1 MKIADLPTEVIQDL
15 CSEER
20 CRLDI
25 DPGFDSKH
33 EFWMTWKHF
42 LTIPDN
48 DYYVFETSEDD
59 LADFLNFNGF
69 NVLLPVPR
77 DHHPH
82 IKLIRLM
89 VSSDERSL
97 TLLLHD
103 SFHQEWFSDS
113 WGARYGFLAL
123 ADRYLEFGSDFY
135 VANYYHF
142 SYLVNEDYQIA
153 QNIMSQKIQ

>member
-1 MKIADLPTEVIQDL
+1 MKLADLPTEVIQDL
-15 CSEER
+15 CSEQR

-33 EFWMTWKHF
+33 EFWMTWQHF
-42 LTIPDN
+42 LTIPEQN
-48 DYYVFETSEDD
+48 SSLFEKTEDD

-77 DHHPH
+77 THHPH
-82 IKLIRLM
+82 IQLIRLIP
-89 VSSDERSL
+89 SSDERTL
-97 TLLLHD
+97 TLLIHD
-103 SFHQEWFSDS
+103 SFHQDWFSDS

-123 ADRYLEFGSDFY
+123 AESYSQFGTDFY

-142 SYLVNEDYQIA
+142 SYLVNEDYQVA
-153 QNIMSQKIQ
+153 QNIMAQKIH